1 MGYWDPACPAGE
13 HDDLAYLHEHF
24 DPVSEQLT
32 RGRYSRV
39 AGRMAQECPIV
50 HTDQVPGG
58 IWTVSS
64 YQALANI
71 QRDTENFSNF
81 PVLLQDFGNKR
92 PMIPMESDPPEHL
105 EYKQIVAPVLSRK
118 AQADRESFYRQLA
131 TDCIDKFVDEGRCE
145 LFDDLCK
152 PLSVSSLM
160 EGMGVPESDW
170 DMVADWGIRQAR
182 GQAGE
187 DVGSKIYAYFAEL
200 MESKRRAPGDDMVSL
215 LCTETVQGRPLT
227 DTEILDYCIILMPA
241 GFETTASSL
250 AYMLLLI
257 AERPELQQT
266 LRDHPELIPSAVEEF
281 MRFVTP
287 TRSHTRT
294 VKADVTVE
302 GQLLKAGDRV
312 HLNWVG
318 ANHDPA
324 VFDRPDE
331 IQIERQPNRHMSFG
345 FGSHTCVGIHMARA
359 EMKVALEEVLRTMD
373 DIRVSDPDQI
383 VEHPGSTWGIGN
395 LPVVFTPRHI
405 GVDSGSRA

>member
-1 MGYWDPACPAGE
+1 M
-13 HDDLAYLHEHF
+13 
-24 DPVSEQLT
+24 
-32 RGRYSRV
+32 
-39 AGRMAQECPIV
+39 
-50 HTDQVPGG
+50 HTDQVQGG

-64 YQALANI
+64 YQALADI

-81 PVLLQDFGNKR
+81 PVLLQDFGNTR
-92 PMIPMESDPPEHL
+92 PMIPMESDPPEHM

-118 AQADRESFYRQLA
+118 VQTEREVFYRRLA
-131 TDCIDKFVDEGRCE
+131 TGCIDKFIDQGQCE

-152 PLSVSSLM
+152 PLTVASLM
-160 EGMGVPESDW
+160 QALGVPESDW

-182 GQAGE
+182 GQAGD
-187 DVGSKIYAYFAEL
+187 DVGPKIYEYFAGLVER
-200 MESKRRAPGDDMVSL
+200 KRHDTGDDMVSL
-215 LCTETVQGRPLT
+215 LCTATVQGRPLT
-227 DTEILDYCIILMPA
+227 DAEILDYCIILMPA

-266 LRDHPELIPSAVEEF
+266 LRQRPELVPSAVEEF

-294 VKADVTVE
+294 VKSDVTVE
-302 GQLLKAGDRV
+302 GQLLRAGDRV

-324 VFDRPDE
+324 VFDRPEE

-345 FGSHTCVGIHMARA
+345 FGAHTCVGIHMARA
-359 EMKVALEEVLRTMD
+359 EMKVGIEEVLNAME

-383 VEHPGSTWGIGN
+383 VEHPGSTWGIGK
-395 LPVVFTPRHI
+395 LPVVFTPRQ
-405 GVDSGSRA
+405 

>member
-1 MGYWDPACPAGE
+1 VAARYWNPGCPAGA
-13 HDDLAYLHEHF
+13 HDDLEYLHDHF
-24 DPVSEQLT
+24 DPLSEQLT

-39 AGRMAQECPIV
+39 AGRMAQECPVV

-64 YQALANI
+64 YQALAEI
-71 QRDTENFSNF
+71 HRDTENFSNF
-81 PVLLQDFGNKR
+81 PVLLQDFGNAR

-118 AQADRESFYRQLA
+118 VQAEREHFYRRLA
-131 TDCIDKFVDEGRCE
+131 ADCIDKVLDYGQCE
-145 LFDDLCK
+145 FFDDLCK
-152 PLSVSSLM
+152 PLTVSSLM
-160 EGMGVPESDW
+160 SAMGVPENDW

-187 DVGSKIYAYFAEL
+187 DVGSKIYAYFSEL
-200 MESKRRAPGDDMVSL
+200 VEKKHRDPGDDMVSL
-215 LCTETVQGRPLT
+215 LCTATVQGRPLT

-266 LRDHPELIPSAVEEF
+266 LREQPELIPSAVEEF

-294 VKADVTVE
+294 VKADVTVA
-302 GQLLKAGDRV
+302 GQRMKAGDRV

-324 VFDRPDE
+324 VFDRPEE

-359 EMKVALEEVLRTMD
+359 EMKVALEEVLDAME
-373 DIRVSDPDQI
+373 DIRVSDPGQI

-395 LPVVFTPRHI
+395 LPVVFTPRH
-405 GVDSGSRA
+405 

>member
-1 MGYWDPACPAGE
+1 MRYWDPACPAGA
-13 HDDLAYLHEHF
+13 HDDLAYLKEHF

-39 AGRMAQECPIV
+39 AGRMAQECPVV

-64 YQALANI
+64 YKALAELH
-71 QRDTENFSNF
+71 RDTENFSAF
-81 PVLLQDFGNKR
+81 PVLLQDFGNTR
-92 PMIPMESDPPEHL
+92 PMIPMESDPPEHM

-118 AQADRESFYRQLA
+118 VQAEREPFYRRLA
-131 TDCIDKFVDEGRCE
+131 TDCIDKFVERGECE
-145 LFDDLCK
+145 LFDALCK
-152 PLSVSSLM
+152 PLTVASLM
-160 EGMGVPESDW
+160 SALGVPESDW
-170 DMVADWGIRQAR
+170 DMLADWGIRQAR
-182 GQAGE
+182 GQADKKE
-187 DVGSKIYAYFAEL
+187 VGAAIYAYFSEL
-200 MESKRRAPGDDMVSL
+200 MEKKRHDPGDDMVSL
-215 LCTETVQGRPLT
+215 LCAATVQGRPLT

-250 AYMLLLI
+250 AYMLMLI
-257 AERPELQQT
+257 AERPELQDT
-266 LRDHPELIPSAVEEF
+266 LRQRSELIASAVEEM

-294 VKADVTVE
+294 VKADVTVD
-302 GQLLKAGDRV
+302 GHQLKAGDRI

-331 IQIERQPNRHMSFG
+331 IQVERQPNRHMAFG

-359 EMKVALEEVLRTMD
+359 EMKVAIEEVLAAMD
-373 DIRVSDPDQI
+373 DIRVSGVDQI
-383 VEHPGSTWGIGN
+383 VEHPGSTWGIGH
-395 LPVVFTPRHI
+395 LPVVFKPR
-405 GVDSGSRA
+405 R

>member
-1 MGYWDPACPAGE
+1 MRYWDPACPAGE
-13 HDDLAYLHEHF
+13 HDDLAYLHDHF
-24 DPVSEQLT
+24 NPLSEQLT

-39 AGRMAQECPIV
+39 AGRMAQECPVV

-64 YQALANI
+64 YQALAEI
-71 QRDTENFSNF
+71 HRDTENFSNF
-81 PVLLQDFGNKR
+81 PVLLQDFGNTR

-118 AQADRESFYRQLA
+118 VQAEREHFYRQLA
-131 TDCIDKFVDEGRCE
+131 TDCIGKFLDKGHCE

-152 PLSVSSLM
+152 PLTVSSLM
-160 EGMGVPESDW
+160 EAMGVPESDW

-187 DVGSKIYAYFAEL
+187 DVGTKIYAYFHKL
-200 MESKRRAPGDDMVSL
+200 MENKRRDPGDDMVSL

-257 AERPELQQT
+257 AERPDLQQT
-266 LRDHPELIPSAVEEF
+266 LRQHPEVIPRAVEEF

-324 VFDRPDE
+324 VFERPDE

-359 EMKVALEEVLRTMD
+359 EMKVALEEVLDAMD

-395 LPVVFTPRHI
+395 LPVVFTPRHT
-405 GVDSGSRA
+405 GVDTGSRI

>member
-1 MGYWDPACPAGE
+1 MEYWDPACPAGA
-13 HDDLAYLHEHF
+13 HDDLEHLHDHF
-24 DPVSEQLT
+24 DPLSEQLT

-39 AGRMAQECPIV
+39 AGRMAQECPVV

-64 YQALANI
+64 YQALQEI
-71 QRDTENFSNF
+71 HRDTENFSNF
-81 PVLLQDFGNKR
+81 PVLLQDFGNTR
-92 PMIPMESDPPEHL
+92 PMIPMESDPPEHM

-118 AQADRESFYRQLA
+118 VQAEREDFYRKLA
-131 TDCIDKFVDEGRCE
+131 TDCIDKFIDQGQCE
-145 LFDDLCK
+145 LFDELCK
-152 PLSVSSLM
+152 PLTVASLM
-160 EGMGVPESDW
+160 QAMGVPEADW
-170 DMVADWGIRQAR
+170 DMVADWGILQAR

-187 DVGSKIYAYFAEL
+187 DVGSKIYGYFAEL
-200 MESKRRAPGDDMVSL
+200 VEKKRRDTGDDMVSL
-215 LCTETVQGRPLT
+215 LCTATVQGRPLT
-227 DTEILDYCIILMPA
+227 DTEVLDYCIILMPA

-257 AERPELQQT
+257 AERRELQQT
-266 LRDHPELIPSAVEEF
+266 LRGNPELIPSAVEEM

-294 VKADVTVE
+294 VKADVTVA
-302 GQLLKAGDRV
+302 GQLMKAGDRV

-324 VFDRPDE
+324 VFDRPE
-331 IQIERQPNRHMSFG
+331 ELQIERQPNRHMSFG

-359 EMKVALEEVLRTMD
+359 EMKVAIEEVLDAME

-383 VEHPGSTWGIGN
+383 VEHPGSTWGIGK
-395 LPVVFTPRHI
+395 LPVVFTPR
-405 GVDSGSRA
+405 R